1 MRERTG
7 VGIGRFAPPLR
18 PVVPFIPIVG
28 AFLGLI
34 FPIPRPFPAVEPTIG
49 FFPGKLV
56 APAVVLR
63 EVRSERVPRPAVAE
77 RTVGTGPYV
86 PRGAA
91 DSRTLVLNERR
102 RVPVMVETSRIVA
115 TGVVSEAVAA
125 AVFAGETLLF
135 FRIECAHGSVC
146 AKFTRVPAPRLF
158 RRRRT
163 VCKSVQRYGLF
174 FTICHIFAIYLIA
187 YEIQF

>member
-1 MRERTG
+1 M
-7 VGIGRFAPPLR
+7 I
-18 PVVPFIPIVG
+18 
-28 AFLGLI
+28 
-34 FPIPRPFPAVEPTIG
+34 
-49 FFPGKLV
+49 
-56 APAVVLR
+56 
-63 EVRSERVPRPAVAE
+63 ERVPLPAVAE

-86 PRGAA
+86 PRGSA

-115 TGVVSEAVAA
+115 TGVVSEAVA
-125 AVFAGETLLF
+125 AGETLLF

>member
-63 EVRSERVPRPAVAE
+63 EVRIERVPLPAVAE

-86 PRGAA
+86 PRGSA

-125 AVFAGETLLF
+125 GETLLF
-135 FRIECAHGSVC
+135 FSDRMCSWIGM
-146 AKFTRVPAPRLF
+146 R
-158 RRRRT
+158 
-163 VCKSVQRYGLF
+163 
-174 FTICHIFAIYLIA
+174 
-187 YEIQF
+187 